1 MITTLFFNIRFL
13 QWIKISL
20 KISMKAIL
28 SIGGSLYF
36 SLKQL
41 DIGCRFLFVQE
52 YLSNLYSPG
61 GSKNSLSAERNIIAN
76 YTAIVGSLEA

>member
-1 MITTLFFNIRFL
+1 MITTLFSNIGFL

-28 SIGGSLYF
+28 SIGSLYF

>member
-1 MITTLFFNIRFL
+1 
-13 QWIKISL
+13 
-20 KISMKAIL
+20 MKAIL

-52 YLSNLYSPG
+52 NLSNLNSPG
-61 GSKNSLSAERNIIAN
+61 GSKNSLFKAKGNIIAN
-76 YTAIVGSLEA
+76 CTAIVGSLEA